1 VGAVTATCVLLSGAA
16 DAAPVLGYREEF
28 CVCFSLVLTL
38 VCHRSFV
45 SRGSD
50 AGTLTVQWFPVLTGP
65 YEFRVSVF
73 GLPLAPVSMLVTGT
87 CRNRENKG
95 IQLSWGS
102 DSFVVANP
110 TAV

>member
-1 VGAVTATCVLLSGAA
+1 VCVSLSG
-16 DAAPVLGYREEF
+16 
-28 CVCFSLVLTL
+28 LTL

-87 CRNRENKG
+87 CRNRQRERRENKDVSC
-95 IQLSWGS
+95 LGS

-110 TAV
+110 AAV